1 MNVSVRMKPMTSC
14 LSAFYLTAILSLLQI
29 CPLLAA
35 HHEVFTNIT
44 RTYETHTYMQ
54 FLIEFEREVFMA
66 IPTRTCIQY
75 GMVPS
80 VLYTVRN
87 VHEFFLVLHTDPP
100 TIWLNTPSIYDPIDL
115 RHWPIALL
123 KP

>member
-1 MNVSVRMKPMTSC
+1 MRYRNQNVMRITHVKPQLLFLEE
-14 LSAFYLTAILSLLQI
+14 LSQ
-29 CPLLAA
+29 
-35 HHEVFTNIT
+35 
-44 RTYETHTYMQ
+44 
-54 FLIEFEREVFMA
+54 MA

-75 GMVPS
+75 GMAPS

-87 VHEFFLVLHTDPP
+87 VHEFFLVVHTDPP

-115 RHWPIALL
+115 RHWPIAPL